1 MIIIKKFKKF
11 VKNRVERIYC
21 HINPVDY
28 ARSIGVTIGG
38 GDSFL
43 WNLAK
48 NVFNRT
54 MDN

>member
-21 HINPVDY
+21 HINPVEY

-38 GDSFL
+38 GL
-43 WNLAK
+43 
-48 NVFNRT
+48 VFMEPRQKCFQQNHG
-54 MDN
+54 